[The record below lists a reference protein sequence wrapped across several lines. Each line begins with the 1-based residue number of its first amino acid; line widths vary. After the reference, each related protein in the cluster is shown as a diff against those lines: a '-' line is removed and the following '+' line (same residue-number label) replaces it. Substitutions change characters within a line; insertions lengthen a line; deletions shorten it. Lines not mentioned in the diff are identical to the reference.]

1 MKKLFITSAMSVL
14 FLAASVFAFTNTGA
28 AYSCP
33 LKESAQTS
41 AIDYSKVVV
50 ARADDNCCQPGAD
63 CCKGGVC
70 CKHKRN

>member
-28 AYSCP
+28 TDSCP
-33 LKESAQTS
+33 LKQAAQNS
-41 AIDYSKVVV
+41 EIDYSKVVV

-63 CCKGGVC
+63 CCKGGAC
-70 CKHKRN
+70 CKNKRN